1 MFHILNAV
9 NDLIQSMIWAV
20 ILLIV
25 AIIGIKVLIET
36 NDEE

>member
-9 NDLIQSMIWAV
+9 NDLISFMMWSV
-20 ILLIV
+20 ILFIV
-25 AIIGIKVLIET
+25 AIIGIKILTET